1 MTSDKF
7 KESVALKYDFDGA
20 PTVVATGRNQV
31 AETIIERAK
40 SAGVPIV
47 EDPKLAYVL
56 SKIPL
61 GDEIPPELY
70 RAVAEVLVFV
80 LRLEAELEVRT

>member
-7 KESVALKYDFDGA
+7 KESVALQYDFDGA

>member
-70 RAVAEVLVFV
+70 RAVAEVLVFI

>member
-20 PTVVATGRNQV
+20 PTVVATGRKQV

>member
-47 EDPKLAYVL
+47 EDPKLADVL

>member
-31 AETIIERAK
+31 ADTIIERAK